1 MFKMI
6 NFTSRVFYCNLI
18 ETAFICWSPCQG
30 RGPGWTP
37 DLAGTALRNSS
48 SPPCEDPL
56 AGSLPMPVV
65 KTGRSEALN
74 TPRHPPS
81 SQHSPSVSATEDARA
96 RRADGRGGA
105 RRADRGGG
113 RTGAEGGGARRGAEG
128 GEEGAWAPGP
138 LQWSAARPRPRAGA
152 APHAWRQGPGAAP
165 LHPLHTAAAPLGGPV

>member
-37 DLAGTALRNSS
+37 DLAGTALCNSS
-48 SPPCEDPL
+48 SPLCEDPR

-96 RRADGRGGA
+96 RRADGRGG
-105 RRADRGGG
+105 RGGG
-113 RTGAEGGGARRGAEG
+113 RASSGAAAVERGAAKAPSGRGSARVETGTRCCSFTPPAHRG
-128 GEEGAWAPGP
+128 GSPRRACVDRRKIH
-138 LQWSAARPRPRAGA
+138 ARSSRNKE
-152 APHAWRQGPGAAP
+152 QK
-165 LHPLHTAAAPLGGPV
+165 